1 MIKKLNELVLPMQ
14 RRIEVLFYLM
24 VAFALLGPSVGIA
37 ITPDFKLTFFRV
49 AFLLLAGVL
58 IIRLVTHK
66 KIETSDLH
74 PVRWYF
80 AFFGF
85 WFVYSLI
92 SLTWVADMKMGIR
105 YTVFLGMMLPLAL
118 SFPYFIKTEKVYWR
132 MLKILFGVF
141 AVIATFPLFESIT
154 YIHLPSS
161 RYYGYIDNPTIT
173 SVFNNQNDLATAM
186 TILIPYLITALY
198 MLNIKVKHKVM
209 IYSVL
214 VLSLFTLFAT
224 ASRSNTS
231 FVLPLILLTLIASV
245 PFTVNRRKI
254 TLKHVGIS
262 IVLTGLAIVLV
273 SGISMVALSEKARDA
288 INVKL
293 GSTGDFLDDV
303 KNAATNQDENYENK
317 SGESAAER
325 TELIFSGLEFLQK
338 SHYMGVGAG
347 NTEAWMGTKDFET
360 VNIHNWW
367 MEVLVN
373 YGVFVFVL
381 YMALYLW
388 MLWRLWKIASHKN
401 SHVVS
406 QSLRYGAVATL
417 ISLIGFFI
425 GGMAPSTAIH
435 YTPMWCIYGI
445 GLAVIVLGEKQL
457 KQKENLSAVKNA

>member
-85 WFVYSLI
+85 WFVYSII

-132 MLKILFGVF
+132 ILKILFGVF
-141 AVIATFPLFESIT
+141 AVIAIYPVFESIT
-154 YIHLPSS
+154 TIHLPSS
-161 RYYGYIDNPTIT
+161 RHFEDVGNVSVT
-173 SVFNNQNDLATAM
+173 SFFRNQNDLATAM
-186 TILIPYLITALY
+186 TILIPFLITALY
-198 MLNIKVKHKVM
+198 ILNIKIKYKV
-209 IYSVL
+209 IVYGVL
-214 VLSLFTLFAT
+214 VFALFSLFAT
-224 ASRSNTS
+224 GSRSNTS
-231 FVLPLILLTLIASV
+231 FVLPLILLTTIASV
-245 PFTVNRRKI
+245 PFTVKRKQI
-254 TLKHVGIS
+254 TLKNIGIS

-273 SGISMVALSEKARDA
+273 SGISMVALSETAKQR
-288 INVKL
+288 INEKI
-293 GSTGDFLDDV
+293 GSTGDFIDDV
-303 KNAATNQDENYENK
+303 RNAASNQDENYENK
-317 SGESAAER
+317 SGKSATER
-325 TELIFSGLEFLQK
+325 TELIFSGFEFLQK

-347 NTEAWMGTKDFET
+347 NTEAWMETKGFRV

-367 MEVLVN
+367 MEILVN
-373 YGVFVFVL
+373 YGVIVFVL

-388 MLWRLWKIASHKN
+388 MIWRLWKIASHKSN
-401 SHVVS
+401 QVVS
-406 QSLRYGAVATL
+406 QALRFGALATF

-425 GGMAPSTAIH
+425 GGMTPSTAIH
-435 YTPMWCIYGI
+435 YTPMWCLYGI